1 MADFKAIT
9 IDGTDYTVKD
19 ETARTQSSQ
28 AQSTANAAQTAAEQA
43 QSAAEQA
50 QTTAEQALSKAT
62 TNESNITTL
71 VGESLAVS
79 YVAESES
86 IQITKGIVVGG

>member
-9 IDGTDYTVKD
+9 IDGTSYTVKD

-28 AQSTANAAQTAAEQA
+28 AQSTASAAQAAAESA
-43 QSAAEQA
+43 QS
-50 QTTAEQALSKAT
+50 TAGQALSKAN
-62 TNESNITTL
+62 TNESDIDTL
-71 VGESLAVS
+71 AGESLDVS

-86 IQITKGIVVGG
+86 IQFTKGIVIGG

>member
-9 IDGTDYTVKD
+9 IDGTNYTVKD
-19 ETARTQSSQ
+19 ETARRQSSQ
-28 AQSTANAAQTAAEQA
+28 AQSTAGQA

-50 QTTAEQALSKAT
+50 LTAAGQALSKAN
-62 TNESNITTL
+62 TNESDIDTL
-71 VGESLAVS
+71 AGESLDVS

-86 IQITKGIVVGG
+86 IQFTKGIVIGG